1 MSLSL
6 TFTKATLDQ
15 DRAAGG
21 AERRKLRIK
30 SGDIVSVS
38 LVTSGTKSPYRVV
51 MRFKSAITVQ
61 REVGRFDA
69 ASPAEAIKLA
79 WSAIRPQRVVEREGW
94 SWVNLDPG
102 EAACDSKR

>member
-1 MSLSL
+1 MTLSQ
-6 TFTKATLDQ
+6 TFLKATLDQ
-15 DRAAGG
+15 DHAAGG
-21 AERRKLRIK
+21 SHRRKLKIK

-69 ASPAEAIKLA
+69 ASPAEAVRQA
-79 WSAIRPQRVVEREGW
+79 WKVIRPEQVVEREGW
-94 SWVNLDPG
+94 SWVSQ
-102 EAACDSKR
+102 DSEVK

>member
-6 TFTKATLDQ
+6 TFAKAKLDQ

-21 AERRKLRIK
+21 EERRKLRIK

-61 REVGRFDA
+61 REVGKFEA
-69 ASPAEAIKLA
+69 TSPSEAIKLA
-79 WSAIRPQRVVEREGW
+79 WKAIRPQKVVEREGW
-94 SWVNLDPG
+94 SWVNPDPD
-102 EAACDSKR
+102 ELLK

>member
-6 TFTKATLDQ
+6 TFKKATLDQ

-38 LVTSGTKSPYRVV
+38 LVTTGTKSPFRVV
-51 MRFKSAITVQ
+51 MRFKSAVTVQ
-61 REVGRFDA
+61 REVGRFEA
-69 ASPAEAIKLA
+69 PSPAEAIKLA
-79 WSAIRPQRVVEREGW
+79 WGAIRPGKIAEREGW
-94 SWVNLDPG
+94 AWVTP
-102 EAACDSKR
+102 DSNETAGKDA